1 MIMRKTVN
9 PAKLEPGMV
18 RSWWAVL
25 RKRKETVNAEV
36 CIRNGQPGK
45 LSTAD
50 DKLIKFISLQN
61 QIMFSSPISSELA
74 EACGTGYTYLLLE
87 RWARMRFSWKS
98 YSQKATAMTQKQGP
112 GTPLVKYKK
121 IGTGVCVYMGWTDE
135 LESGASK
142 DTQKLK
148 YKSQESTTTMK
159 WQYLQ
164 YSESNIFIGSE
175 PSTGLLKLL
184 STYIQTACIFLNT
197 LSNNIWTSR
206 II

>member
-36 CIRNGQPGK
+36 CIPNGQPGK

-61 QIMFSSPISSELA
+61 QIMLSSPISSEQA

-87 RWARMRFSWKS
+87 RWARIRFSWKT
-98 YSQKATAMTQKQGP
+98 YSQNASAMTQKQGP
-112 GTPLVKYKK
+112 GTPIVKYKK
-121 IGTGVCVYMGWTDE
+121 NRNCGLCLHGLDGWAGERCKQRHT
-135 LESGASK
+135 K
-142 DTQKLK
+142 TKVQITRKH
-148 YKSQESTTTMK
+148 
-159 WQYLQ
+159 
-164 YSESNIFIGSE
+164 
-175 PSTGLLKLL
+175 
-184 STYIQTACIFLNT
+184 
-197 LSNNIWTSR
+197 SNNIYNIRHFKAFIHIYTNCLHIFEHFVQQHLNKQNYLVQR
-206 II
+206 TGETPLIV